1 MLRKRLWLYIIW
13 LYKYMVQELS
23 LAFKADNIEECFILS
38 DISFHKLSP
47 GIDIVPVPKCAV
59 CILLAKCIPFLKL

>member
-1 MLRKRLWLYIIW
+1 
-13 LYKYMVQELS
+13 MVQELS

-47 GIDIVPVPKCAV
+47 EIDIVPVPKCAV